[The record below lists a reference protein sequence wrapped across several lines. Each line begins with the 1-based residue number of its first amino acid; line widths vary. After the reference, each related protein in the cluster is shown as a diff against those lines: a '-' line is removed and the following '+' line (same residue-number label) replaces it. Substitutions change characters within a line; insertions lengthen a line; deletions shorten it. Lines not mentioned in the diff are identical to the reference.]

1 MARILVQANE
11 GDGFSPRSSR
21 SSSDRESSVESS
33 VGGSEGGIVSLRGV
47 QWRIKLE
54 VFPDTMSID
63 ELRRAAANGRRK
75 YAELRRRLLVDPHIM
90 EESQKGSDLSMD
102 NPLSQNPESL
112 WGRFFRTAELERAI
126 ENDLSRLYPE
136 HGSYFQSPACQAMLR
151 RILLLRSLS
160 HPEHSYRQGMHELLA
175 PLMYVLN
182 VDVMHLSQMKHLYGD
197 LFNDRFEDLTFQES
211 NLSPR
216 ANLKKA
222 SIFSKNVMKV
232 EDEVKS
238 VSSVSSVE
246 NPSCEAN
253 LGKLRGSDELDADVM
268 SIFLGSDAYGAEGE
282 LGALLSARFMEH
294 DAYCMFDA
302 LLSGQGGAVAMADY
316 FINSP
321 AVGSLAGLPP
331 VIEASSDL
339 YNLLAVADF
348 SLYSHLVELGVE
360 PQYFA
365 LRWLRVLFGRE
376 FVLEDLLLVW
386 DAIFTASNSILPSS
400 GDNVLGNNIAYSLR
414 SAFILAMAVSMLL
427 HLRSSLLATPNATT
441 CLQKLLNFPQN
452 TDVKKLIE
460 KANLFHGLAL
470 DINGSTPPSMAKIG
484 QHYDNART
492 GKLVRS
498 ASNSLSSQLP
508 PFSHRTAVLQ
518 HQNSS
523 PCSPNR
529 LRVSVPESYWEQK
542 WRNSMLQ
549 KVVPEDSFGQDIE
562 GRSFKGL
569 PIQEHTISNSVNSL
583 ETHETGNENCLPS
596 SIAEPDSVLNNIVP
610 THTSGIS
617 SGNSVRRK
625 LLDDKPESVE
635 SWVESKVSK
644 FSLLEGNYNPLASDK
659 IEAPKQSTEDTTGK
673 DNFDGNDNVYQNGRH
688 LVVKIGDKD
697 TIKSIVSNE
706 QGMDIVI
713 CSDSVKNPDPD
724 IISDQISES
733 LSKLSCDKENKQ
745 GTDSLASDS
754 HVLLTNNSGVAS
766 SSAHEDKLDGAN
778 MAVREELPTNTG
790 GKSSGSIEVS
800 TACTSKMSR
809 KKVMPSDTMGIS
821 EVKGKHK
828 SSPTGQFGKFRWIWS
843 FGRNT
848 TTEKSSDELSK
859 TEEENS
865 ICSDDR
871 RGLSESRSA
880 CQGKAGIAAS
890 SLPLVPDIDGD
901 QAFCN
906 SDFHGANVE
915 KSNILDPL
923 ANKSDVQTEEEN
935 SICSTDDKRGLCES
949 KGVCQEEAGIVAS
962 SLPLAPEIDGD
973 QASCNSDVH
982 GANVENVSI
991 LEPLVNQSVPST
1003 LSKDNNGSAN
1013 LRILGQS
1020 MLESIQVI
1028 ESAFSQDCTMKNKD
1042 ETQLSSTERLDH
1054 LSRNFLAGKG
1064 QVTALVALTE
1074 LRKISNIL
1082 SQM

>member
-1 MARILVQANE
+1 MARILVLANG
-11 GDGFSPRSSR
+11 GDGYSPRSSR
-21 SSSDRESSVESS
+21 SSPDRESSVESS
-33 VGGSEGGIVSLRGV
+33 VGGSEGGIASLRGV

-54 VFPDTMSID
+54 VLPETTSID

-102 NPLSQNPESL
+102 NPLSQNPESS

-136 HGSYFQSPACQAMLR
+136 HGSYFQTPACQAMLR
-151 RILLLRSLS
+151 RILLLRSLN

-182 VDVMHLSQMKHLYGD
+182 VDVMLLSQVKHLYGD

-211 NLSPR
+211 SLSPR
-216 ANLKKA
+216 ENLKKA
-222 SIFSKNVMKV
+222 STFSKNVMKV
-232 EDEVKS
+232 EDEFKS
-238 VSSVSSVE
+238 VVSVSSVE

-253 LGKLRGSDELDADVM
+253 LGRLRSSDELDADVM

-282 LGALLSARFMEH
+282 LGGLLSARFMEH

-302 LLSGQGGAVAMADY
+302 LLSGQGGALAMADY

-376 FVLEDLLLVW
+376 FGLEDLLLVW
-386 DAIFTASNSILPSS
+386 DAIFTASNSPLPSS
-400 GDNVLGNNIAYSLR
+400 GDNLLGNNIAESCR

-427 HLRSSLLATPNATT
+427 HLRSSLLATTNATT

-460 KANLFHGLAL
+460 KANLLHSLAM
-470 DINGSTPPSMAKIG
+470 DTNGSTPPPLGKIG
-484 QHYDNART
+484 QHFDNVRT
-492 GKLVRS
+492 GRLVRS
-498 ASNSLSSQLP
+498 ASNSLSSQSP
-508 PFSHRTAVLQ
+508 AFTHKTMVLQ
-518 HQNSS
+518 HQKSS
-523 PCSPNR
+523 PCSSDR

-549 KVVPEDSFGQDIE
+549 KVVPEDSVGQGME
-562 GRSFKGL
+562 GKSFKDS

-583 ETHETGNENCLPS
+583 ETQETGNENCLPS
-596 SIAEPDSVLNNIVP
+596 SISGPNSVLNNMVP
-610 THTSGIS
+610 THTSRSS
-617 SGNSVRRK
+617 SGNSTRRK
-625 LLDDKPESVE
+625 LLDDKPERVE
-635 SWVESKVSK
+635 SLVDSKVSK
-644 FSLLEGNYNPLASDK
+644 LSSLEGNDSPHASDK

-673 DNFDGNDNVYQNGRH
+673 GHFDGNNDYQNERH
-688 LVVKIGDKD
+688 LAVNIGEKD
-697 TIKSIVSNE
+697 TNRSPVPNERRMNIVKC
-706 QGMDIVI
+706 I
-713 CSDSVKNPDPD
+713 DPD
-724 IISDQISES
+724 VISDQISES
-733 LSKLSCDKENKQ
+733 LSQLSCDKEDEQ
-745 GTDSLASDS
+745 
-754 HVLLTNNSGVAS
+754 VTNNSEVAS
-766 SSAHEDKLDGAN
+766 ISANGRLDGPN
-778 MAVREELPTNTG
+778 MANREELQTNIR
-790 GKSSGSIEVS
+790 GKNSGSNEGS
-800 TACTSKMSR
+800 TVCNSKTSR
-809 KKVMPSDTMGIS
+809 KKVMPSDKVGIS
-821 EVKGKHK
+821 EVTGKHK
-828 SSPTGQFGKFRWIWS
+828 SSSAGQFGKFRWIWS

-848 TTEKSSDELSK
+848 TTGKGTDELSK
-859 TEEENS
+859 NEEENS
-865 ICSDDR
+865 ICSGDR

-880 CQGKAGIAAS
+880 SQGKAGIADS
-890 SLPLVPDIDGD
+890 PLPLVPDIDGS
-901 QAFCN
+901 QASCN
-906 SDFHGANVE
+906 SDIHGANVE
-915 KSNILDPL
+915 KSNTLEPL
-923 ANKSDVQTEEEN
+923 ANKSDVQTEEQN
-935 SICSTDDKRGLCES
+935 SICSDDKRGLSES
-949 KGVCQEEAGIVAS
+949 ISTCQEKSGIVAS
-962 SLPLAPEIDGD
+962 SLPLVPEIDGSRP
-973 QASCNSDVH
+973 SCNSDVH
-982 GANVENVSI
+982 GANVENDSI
-991 LEPLVNQSVPST
+991 LEPLDTKSVTST
-1003 LSKDNNGSAN
+1003 LSKDNNASAN
-1013 LRILGQS
+1013 LRSLGQS

-1028 ESAFSQDCTMKNKD
+1028 ESAFSQECTVKNKD
-1042 ETQLSSTERLDH
+1042 ETQLSSTERLEH

>member
-1 MARILVQANE
+1 MARILVQANG
-11 GDGFSPRSSR
+11 GDGSSPRSSR
-21 SSSDRESSVESS
+21 SSPDRESSVESS
-33 VGGSEGGIVSLRGV
+33 VGSSEGGIASLRGV

-54 VFPDTMSID
+54 VFPETTSID

-102 NPLSQNPESL
+102 NPLSQNPESS

-136 HGSYFQSPACQAMLR
+136 HGSYFQTPACQAMLR

-182 VDVMHLSQMKHLYGD
+182 VDVVHLSQVKHLYGD

-216 ANLKKA
+216 ENLENLKKN

-232 EDEVKS
+232 DDEVKS

-376 FVLEDLLLVW
+376 FGLEDLLLVW
-386 DAIFTASNSILPSS
+386 DAIFTSSNSRLPSS
-400 GDNVLGNNIAYSLR
+400 GDTVLGNNIAHSRR

-460 KANLFHGLAL
+460 KANLLHGLAM
-470 DINGSTPPSMAKIG
+470 DINGCTPPPMGKIG
-484 QHYDNART
+484 QHFDNVRT

-508 PFSHRTAVLQ
+508 AFIHKTAVLQ
-518 HQNSS
+518 HQRSS
-523 PCSPNR
+523 PCSPDR

-549 KVVPEDSFGQDIE
+549 KVVPEDSFGQGME
-562 GRSFKGL
+562 GRSFKDS

-583 ETHETGNENCLPS
+583 ETQETGNENCLPS
-596 SIAEPDSVLNNIVP
+596 SISDSDSVLNNMFP
-610 THTSGIS
+610 THTSGTS
-617 SGNSVRRK
+617 SGNSARRK
-625 LLDDKPESVE
+625 LLDDKPDRVE

-644 FSLLEGNYNPLASDK
+644 SSLLEGNDTPHASDK
-659 IEAPKQSTEDTTGK
+659 IEAPKRSTEDTIGK
-673 DNFDGNDNVYQNGRH
+673 DHFDGKNYVYQNGRH
-688 LVVKIGDKD
+688 LVVNIGEKD
-697 TIKSIVSNE
+697 TNKSIVSNE
-706 QGMDIVI
+706 QRMDIVT
-713 CSDSVKNPDPD
+713 CSDPIKNPDPEV
-724 IISDQISES
+724 ISDRVSES
-733 LSKLSCDKENKQ
+733 LSQLSCDKENKQ
-745 GTDSLASDS
+745 GTDLLASDS
-754 HVLLTNNSGVAS
+754 HALLKNNSEVAS
-766 SSAHEDKLDGAN
+766 ISAHDRLDGAN
-778 MAVREELPTNTG
+778 VAIREELRTNIRS
-790 GKSSGSIEVS
+790 KSSGSNEVS
-800 TACTSKMSR
+800 AALTSKTS
-809 KKVMPSDTMGIS
+809 
-821 EVKGKHK
+821 GKHK
-828 SSPTGQFGKFRWIWS
+828 SSSAGQFGKFRWIWS

-848 TTEKSSDELSK
+848 TTEKRSDELSK

-890 SLPLVPDIDGD
+890 SLPLVTDIDGN
-901 QAFCN
+901 QASCN
-906 SDFHGANVE
+906 SDIHGANVE
-915 KSNILDPL
+915 KGNILEPL

-935 SICSTDDKRGLCES
+935 NICSDDKRGLSES
-949 KGVCQEEAGIVAS
+949 RSTCQEKTGIVAS
-962 SLPLAPEIDGD
+962 SLPLVPEIDGSRI
-973 QASCNSDVH
+973 SCNSDVH
-982 GANVENVSI
+982 GANVENGSI
-991 LEPLVNQSVPST
+991 LEPLANKSVTSI
-1003 LSKDNNGSAN
+1003 LSKDNNASAN
-1013 LRILGQS
+1013 MRSLGQS

-1028 ESAFSQDCTMKNKD
+1028 ESAFSQECTMKNKD
-1042 ETQLSSTERLDH
+1042 ETQLSSTESLEH